1 MSKKCLCAGALM
13 LLLLTA
19 CGGTKQ
25 STALWEKQDSFE
37 QTLTAC
43 MTEYRDLYRETHW
56 KIANAAVEKADFDN
70 ASLEA
75 AEPYYIYRI
84 EDIVI
89 RVKKTDPDTP
99 VQQDGRTEYQFY
111 CGAELLFTKQL
122 YEIWDETWVEEPKF
136 YYLDM
141 TGDGEKDILAIVP
154 WMSTGTNPL
163 AEMVLVYDVKENREV
178 PLFEDCLEL
187 TAAQEKQLA
196 QILGEK
202 EAFSLL
208 FPQYQYIFRD
218 GYSAYVDEEGV
229 LYCDLAIYRVNGID
243 DLIGE
248 IFAAFRYDAEEGC
261 FVFDGDKIAFLPD

>member
-1 MSKKCLCAGALM
+1 MSKKCLCAGALL

-19 CGGTKQ
+19 CGDAEQKP
-25 STALWEKQDSFE
+25 ALWEKKDTFE
-37 QTLTAC
+37 QTLVTC
-43 MTEYRDLYRETHW
+43 MTEYWDLYRETHW

-89 RVKKTDPDTP
+89 RVKKVDADPT
-99 VQQDGRTEYQFY
+99 VWQDGRTEYQFY
-111 CGAELLFTKQL
+111 RGEEMLFTKQL
-122 YEIWDETWVEEPKF
+122 YEIADESWVEEPKF

-163 AEMVLVYDVKENREV
+163 AEMVLVYDVKENKEI

-187 TAAQEKQLA
+187 TATQEEQLA
-196 QILGEK
+196 KILDGN

-208 FPQYQYIFRD
+208 FPQYQYIFRV
-218 GYSAYVDEEGV
+218 GYSAYVDEQGV
-229 LYCDLAIYRVNGID
+229 LYFDFAIWRENGID
-243 DLIGE
+243 DCIGE
-248 IFAAFRYDAEEGC
+248 IFAAFRYDIQEEK
-261 FVFDGDKIAFLPD
+261 FVFDTDKIAFLLR